1 MKRLWEAAEN
11 GLDAV
16 FGIVILIAAMA
27 AFVLALHLVNKETA
41 FFAIVVSAAMLSAA
55 IYFKKQPNVYNLA
68 LGHPDSV
75 EIMELL
81 RKVLEKGK

>member
-1 MKRLWEAAEN
+1 MKRLWEAAGN

-16 FGIVILIAAMA
+16 FGVVIIIAAMA
-27 AFVLALHLVNKETA
+27 AFVFALHLAGKEPA
-41 FFAIVVSAAMLSAA
+41 LFAIVVSAAMLSAA
-55 IYFKKQPNVYNLA
+55 IYFKKQPNVYNLT